1 MSAESKSKISC
12 VARSVMTLLAFLMM
26 TGATHA
32 EPYAVYSN
40 DNHTLYFTQ
49 RNGMGTSLSAGGL
62 FTPEDGANALRPTW
76 WYQLESLGGEEPYW
90 EGRTDLGEVTRVI
103 FEPSFADVKPTK
115 LRRWFNG
122 FSGMTSIEGLENLD
136 TSDVTDMAMLFSGCS
151 SLSSINLL
159 FFNTSKVTTMNSMFQ
174 GCSSLTTL
182 DISSFNTKE
191 VNAMTGMFASCGE
204 LVSIY
209 ISQLW
214 NISNVISSGAMFGW
228 CRKIVGQDGT
238 TYSGSIT
245 DKRKAHAGEG
255 GYMRMV
261 KMHTAAVY
269 CASTRTLYFTS
280 IYRVPSDNYYIPEN
294 TSTRLPITA
303 FWSDTDVTATGT
315 YPAWYG
321 NTTMKDNVTTVVFE
335 PSFRSQKPTSTCR
348 WFADFRQLSSVR
360 GIGNLD
366 TSEVTTMLAMFY
378 GCPMLTTLDLSG
390 FDVGKVADL
399 SSLFSG
405 CTGLTTLDL
414 THFNTGSLTETTYM
428 FKGCSNL
435 VSVFIG
441 NKWNLSRV
449 SVPASTQMFYGCTSI
464 VGQDGTTYDDN
475 AINKTKAHAGT
486 GGYLRIHV
494 PSLTLHGNSDN
505 TSLIAEAAA
514 SDNYYDVA
522 FSDYSLLLDG
532 AWNTLCLPFSLN
544 SLAGTPLEGFTV
556 KELDTSTAYDGHK
569 TGYDN
574 GTLYLNFK
582 DATGIK
588 AGTPYLV
595 KRLELTEN
603 GAVPANTAT
612 DGSAGWTTMVSCGYA
627 NLTDG
632 NKSSYWWPSFS
643 SGSAFCEFH
652 TATPVNITH
661 YQLTTGN
668 QKVSQD
674 PRVWTLQ
681 ARQNE
686 SDPWITI
693 DSRDADVNVGDAL
706 PSKRTEPVLYTLQEP
721 GTYQYFR
728 FEVTRNG
735 GAGNLC
741 ISDLSL
747 KNLVAATATDPTFK
761 CVAVTS
767 AAPAA
772 VSSSDGKVSFTG
784 TYRPVGLDANDRA
797 NLYMGNGDALCFPTE
812 GKTVN
817 AFRAWFHLDS
827 PTSRLGDVNGD
838 RSIDVTDVTLLVR
851 LILTSDDEGLVTANA
866 DINGDGAVSVTD
878 VTALV
883 NLILNGSTFNMFVSG
898 VDGITFSNGGSEP
911 ARMRKH

>member
-1 MSAESKSKISC
+1 MRTESRSYISY
-12 VARSVMTLLAFLMM
+12 VARLVMTLLSVLLMAGTM
-26 TGATHA
+26 QA
-32 EPYAVYSN
+32 EPYAVYSS

-49 RNGMGTSLSAGGL
+49 RNGLGTSLSAGDR
-62 FTPEDGANALRPTW
+62 FTPENGSSSLNPTW
-76 WYQLESLGGEEPYW
+76 WYQLESLNQEKPYW
-90 EGRTDLGEVTRVI
+90 EDRTDLGEVTRVV
-103 FEPSFADVKPTK
+103 FEPSFASVRPKS

-122 FSGMTSIEGLENLD
+122 FSGMTNIERIENLN
-136 TSDVTDMAMLFSGCS
+136 TSEVTDMAMTFSNCS
-151 SLSSINLL
+151 SLQSINLL
-159 FFNTSKVTTMNSMFQ
+159 YFITTKVKNMNSMFT

-191 VNAMTGMFASCGE
+191 VNSMTGMFANCGN

-209 ISQLW
+209 ISSGW
-214 NISNVISSGAMFGW
+214 STTYVTSSGAMFGW
-228 CRKIVGQDGT
+228 CYKIVGQDGT
-238 TYSGSIT
+238 TYNGGIT

-261 KMHTAAVY
+261 TRQTAAVY

-280 IYRVPSDNYYIPEN
+280 FFRVSSDDYYLPED
-294 TSTRLPITA
+294 TTTPLPVTA
-303 FWSDTDVTATGT
+303 YWSDTDMTATGD
-315 YPAWYG
+315 YPAWYYSPS
-321 NTTMKDNVTTVVFE
+321 MKNDVTTIVIE
-335 PSFRSQKPTSTCR
+335 TSFRSQKPITTQR
-348 WFADFRQLSSVR
+348 WFAEFPKLSSVQ
-360 GIGNLD
+360 GMGNLN
-366 TSEVTTMLAMFY
+366 TSEVTTMQAMFY
-378 GCPMLTTLDLSG
+378 GCPMLASLDLSN
-390 FDVGKVADL
+390 FDTGKVADFT
-399 SSLFSG
+399 SMFSG
-405 CTGLTTLDL
+405 CTSLTTLDL
-414 THFNTGSLTETTYM
+414 THFNTDSLTETTYM
-428 FKGCSNL
+428 FKNCSNL
-435 VSVFIG
+435 ESVFIG
-441 NKWNLSRV
+441 TKWNLSKV
-449 SVPASTQMFYGCTSI
+449 SVPASTQMFFGCTSI
-464 VGQDGTTYDDN
+464 VGQDGTTYDSN

-486 GGYLRIHV
+486 GGYLRIHTT
-494 PSLTLHGNSDN
+494 PLTLHGNSDN
-505 TSLIAEAAA
+505 ISLIAEAASA
-514 SDNYYDVA
+514 DNYYDVML
-522 FSDYSLLLDG
+522 SDYPLTMDD
-532 AWNTLCLPFSLN
+532 AWNTLCLPFCLN

-582 DATGIK
+582 DATSIK

-595 KRLELTEN
+595 KKLQLKEN
-603 GAVPANTAT
+603 ENPPANTAT
-612 DGSAGWTTMVSCGYA
+612 DGTAGWTTMTNCGYKS
-627 NLTDG
+627 LTDG
-632 NKSSYWWPSFS
+632 KKNTYWWPSFAND
-643 SGSAFCEFH
+643 SAFCEFH
-652 TATPVNITH
+652 SATPVYMTG
-661 YQLTTGN
+661 YKLTSGN
-668 QKVSQD
+668 QKVIQD
-674 PRVWTLQ
+674 PMVWTLQ
-681 ARQNE
+681 AKLNE

-693 DSRDADVNVGDAL
+693 DSRNAIENSGDAL
-706 PSKRTEPVLYTLQEP
+706 LNDRTATKAYFLQEP

-728 FEVTRNG
+728 FKVTQNG
-735 GAGNLC
+735 GGGNMCL
-741 ISDLSL
+741 SELSL
-747 KNLVAATATDPTFK
+747 INPIAVTVTDPTFK

-772 VSSSDGKVSFTG
+772 VSSNDGKVSFTG

-883 NLILNGSTFNMFVSG
+883 NLILNGSTFNMVVSG